1 MFTRTRNFTF
11 GLASLSLLL
20 CFPAW
25 AHKIEVG
32 SGVFCDTQQQIE
44 RFVALFDGNAETA
57 MNAVNAEEND
67 PTACI
72 AGTIAYIRGPEVTT
86 ATSKTATFQ
95 IVRVLVVGILTEAG
109 FRSAVP
115 AAFFSLEKIDERIA

>member
-1 MFTRTRNFTF
+1 MFTRTRSFTF

-20 CFPAW
+20 CAPAW

-44 RFVALFDGNAETA
+44 RFVTLFDGDAQTA

-72 AGTIAYIRGPEVTT
+72 AGTIAYIRGPEVAKATT
-86 ATSKTATFQ
+86 KTGTFQ
-95 IVRVLVVGILTEAG
+95 IVRVLVVGIVTEAG
-109 FRSAVP
+109 FRAAAP
-115 AAFFSLEKIDERIA
+115 AAFFSLEKVDERIA